1 MCFTDLTLVVDVDG
15 MTAEGQKHGV
25 PALLSFLV
33 PALGQLIKGE
43 VLRAVGVF
51 VLMAVSTALIFIGVG
66 VITTPIIYL
75 WQIYDAYNH

>member
-1 MCFTDLTLVVDVDG
+1 
-15 MTAEGQKHGV
+15 MTVEEQKHGV

-43 VLRAVGVF
+43 VLRALGVF
-51 VLMAVSTALIFIGVG
+51 ILMTVSTALIFVGVG
-66 VITTPIIYL
+66 IITTPIIYL